1 MEKKPFHK
9 FIWSVREN
17 YREIGRMEEQIEEMR
32 QMAYSLRSI
41 DYSMNAKI
49 SGGKKENDGLI
60 VSVMAL
66 EEYCKKKYA
75 NLFADRLALEMF
87 LDKLKPIDRD
97 VLKAY
102 YVDRLTQEKAAE
114 KVGYSLRQYQ
124 TLQGA
129 AYQRAKEV
137 YEKES

>member
-41 DYSMNAKI
+41 DYSMNA
-49 SGGKKENDGLI
+49 SGKGSKKSNDGLI

-75 NLFADRLALEMF
+75 KLFADRLELEKF
-87 LDKLKPIDRD
+87 LDKLKPLDRD

-124 TLQGA
+124 THQGA
-129 AYQRAKEV
+129 AYQRAKDL